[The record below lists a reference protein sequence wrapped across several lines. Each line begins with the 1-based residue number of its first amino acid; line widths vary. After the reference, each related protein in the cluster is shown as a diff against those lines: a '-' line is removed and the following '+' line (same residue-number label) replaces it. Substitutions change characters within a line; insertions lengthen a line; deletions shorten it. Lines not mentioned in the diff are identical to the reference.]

1 MPEDY
6 SLEVKA
12 FEQLY
17 ARWEA
22 TVRPLKPQPGPQT
35 EFYES
40 KADITIGGGGFGG
53 GKTYGII
60 IDPLRHVA
68 NPGFN
73 AVFFRREMPQ
83 ITNPGGLWD
92 EAKKVYL
99 PLKAES
105 RMSPYDMT
113 FPSGARITFSHMQRA
128 DDRLNWDGAQIPGIY
143 FDQLEHFEESQFWY
157 MQGRNRSV
165 SGVVPYMKATCNPLP
180 DSWLSKLLQW
190 WWDKETG
197 YAIPE
202 RSGVLRWFVQIAG
215 ENKWGNSKEELLNA
229 YPGSQPLSLTF
240 IRFPVQAN
248 AILLEKNPQ
257 YLSKLMNL
265 PRVERERGLLGN
277 WKIRL
282 EAGEM
287 FKRGIFE
294 EHIRKAA
301 PNNLTQFVRYWD
313 KAFTVGG
320 GAYTVGVL
328 RALEPLG
335 ERDGIPMFNGWTLD
349 VVRGQWGQD
358 YRDKMILDIAKSD
371 REKYGKVQTVLER
384 EPGSQG
390 RDSCE
395 ILIRKLIGFD
405 VSDDPVKEDKTTRA
419 GPLSSQHLAGNE
431 YYLEADWNEEFIS
444 EHDSFPFG
452 TFKDQ
457 VDASSGGF
465 NWQMT
470 QPIPRDW
477 TTYEV

>member
-1 MPEDY
+1 MTLKEQ
-6 SLEVKA
+6 LILAQVKA
-12 FEQLY
+12 AQE
-17 ARWEA
+17 REIPI
-22 TVRPLKPQPGPQT
+22 TPQPGPQSD
-35 EFYES
+35 FYNS
-40 KADITIGGGGFGG
+40 TADITIGGGGFGG

-60 IDPLRHVA
+60 IDPVRHVN

-99 PLKAES
+99 PLGATS

-113 FPSGARITFSHMQRA
+113 FSSGSRITFSHMQME
-128 DDRLNWDGAQIPGIY
+128 DDRLNWDGSQIPGIY
-143 FDQLEHFEESQFWY
+143 FDQLEHFSESQFWY

-197 YAIPE
+197 YPISE

-215 ENKWGNSKEELLNA
+215 ELQWAGSREELKSR
-229 YPGSQPLSLTF
+229 YPDSEPLSMTF
-240 IRFPVQAN
+240 IRFPVTDN
-248 AILLEKNPQ
+248 KILLEKNPQ

-287 FKRGIFE
+287 FRRGIFE
-294 EHIRKAA
+294 SRIRDVA
-301 PNNLTQFVRYWD
+301 PNNLLKLVRYWD
-313 KAFTVGG
+313 KGFTAG
-320 GAYTVGVL
+320 GAAFSVGVL
-328 RALEPLG
+328 RALEKIG
-335 ERDGIPMFNGWTLD
+335 ERDGFPLYNGWTLD
-349 VVRGQWGQD
+349 VVRGQWGSD
-358 YRDKMILDIAKSD
+358 YRDRMIYETAQKDETI
-371 REKYGKVQTVLER
+371 YGKRKVCNVFEQ

-390 RDSCE
+390 RDSVA
-395 ILIRKLIGFD
+395 ILIQKLKAFWTEG
-405 VSDDPVKEDKTTRA
+405 DPVKEDKTTRA
-419 GPLSSQHLAGNE
+419 RAYSSQHLAGNE
-431 YYLEADWNEEFIS
+431 YLIKADWNEAYIA

-452 TFKDQ
+452 DLKDQ
-457 VDASSGGF
+457 LDASSGGF
-465 NWQMT
+465 NWQMLAPAKNT
-470 QPIPRDW
+470 IGRSFL
-477 TTYEV
+477 